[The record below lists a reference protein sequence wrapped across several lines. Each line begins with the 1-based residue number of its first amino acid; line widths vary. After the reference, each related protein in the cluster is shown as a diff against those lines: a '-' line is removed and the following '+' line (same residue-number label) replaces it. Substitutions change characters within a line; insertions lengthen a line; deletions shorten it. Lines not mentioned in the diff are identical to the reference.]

1 MRPSFSSVYAVGIN
15 LRLNNNLENS
25 VSEDNQVID
34 LSNQVSVFRRVTV
47 ARNQELIAEEE
58 RFNNQMATTTGN
70 KTNIENINSD
80 RKYFLNSFFKFF
92 YI

>member
-1 MRPSFSSVYAVGIN
+1 MFDST
-15 LRLNNNLENS
+15 
-25 VSEDNQVID
+25 SEVFRKQVID

-70 KTNIENINSD
+70 KTNID
-80 RKYFLNSFFKFF
+80 VRC
-92 YI
+92 